1 MNILIRRVVGLEK
14 ALRRVETREGGGL
27 GGRKP
32 SVSRFGAR
40 EGGGA
45 RESPPSRRNTRG
57 RVGGWQEAPPSHV
70 LTRWRVC
77 GCVGG
82 MWGMGGD
89 TWQGRRQEFDAMAR
103 RILGMTRGLSVD
115 R

>member
-1 MNILIRRVVGLEK
+1 M
-14 ALRRVETREGGGL
+14 

-32 SVSRFGAR
+32 SVSRFSAR

-57 RVGGWQEAPPSHV
+57 RVGGWQKAPPSHV
-70 LTRWRVC
+70 STRRRVC

-103 RILGMTRGLSVD
+103 QILGRTSCRLSVD